1 LAYEVI
7 SISAHTMYIY
17 QFGLH
22 LTIRTWSPRR
32 SISSLPMRPAPRAHV
47 QSIAKM
53 WPRTILISIILFYSL
68 AVPSLALPIH
78 PQAILRDPIITDETS
93 DSLSIQNHHLPA
105 PHGSECGRFCD
116 QLQSLLQTPGSS
128 KSTLKAEKAGHG
140 RREQAQGR
148 AKQKPT
154 PQTKTHKAPT
164 HHAERIASS
173 GHSRTGIFIVKAMLC
188 SAILCCVVE
197 ISFTVTRW

>member
-1 LAYEVI
+1 
-7 SISAHTMYIY
+7 MYIY

-32 SISSLPMRPAPRAHV
+32 SISSRPMRPAPRADA
-47 QSIAKM
+47 QSTAKM
-53 WPRTILISIILFYSL
+53 WPRTLLIRVILFCSL
-68 AVPSLALPIH
+68 AVPSRALPIH
-78 PQAILRDPIITDETS
+78 PQAILRDSVITDEAS
-93 DSLSIQNHHLPA
+93 DSRSTQNHHLPA

-116 QLQSLLQTPGSS
+116 QPRSPLQTPESS
-128 KSTLKAEKAGHG
+128 KSTLKEEKSGHG

-148 AKQKPT
+148 AKQKLT

-164 HHAERIASS
+164 HHAEGIASS
-173 GHSRTGIFIVKAMLC
+173 GNSRTGIFIVKAMLY